1 MDILNA
7 KKTSLRGTKD
17 PDLLEFAAQQER
29 ILISH
34 DRRTMIHHFRDRLA
48 VGKTVPYCCSTSLVL
63 GVLLAVC
70 AKPRCSAFIA
80 SLSATFREWRF
91 TGVTSYK
98 RTSGTPTAD
107 RNRGNLKG
115 TTSGERKQPIA
126 FRMSRSLTTQN
137 CYRRARAKRRVPS
150 RIALPLNEANPRSNP
165 LGSGTDNVNRSSD
178 RVSTPAVNAAFS
190 ASPELMAF
198 FKYAAV

>member
-1 MDILNA
+1 MTVRFLADEDLDSDIIEGPRSREPAMDILNA

-80 SLSATFREWRF
+80 SLST
-91 TGVTSYK
+91 
-98 RTSGTPTAD
+98 
-107 RNRGNLKG
+107 L
-115 TTSGERKQPIA
+115 
-126 FRMSRSLTTQN
+126 
-137 CYRRARAKRRVPS
+137 
-150 RIALPLNEANPRSNP
+150 
-165 LGSGTDNVNRSSD
+165 
-178 RVSTPAVNAAFS
+178 
-190 ASPELMAF
+190 
-198 FKYAAV
+198 